1 MSFSCQI
8 SPTLLRCE
16 TALNPKLQTPNRQG
30 GAVSGCRFTDR
41 REQGSRSA
49 FEEKLLEECGYKA
62 IFQALKSA
70 KDLSKA
76 LSEASFRMSR
86 VQVRFGVWSL
96 GFRAVSHRS
105 KVGEIWQEKD
115 TKP

>member
-1 MSFSCQI
+1 VSFSCQI
-8 SPTLLRCE
+8 STTLLRCE

-49 FEEKLLEECGYKA
+49 FEEKLLGECGYKA
-62 IFQALKSA
+62 IFQAVKSA

-86 VQVRFGVWSL
+86 VQVRFGVL
-96 GFRAVSHRS
+96 G
-105 KVGEIWQEKD
+105 VGFGVWKGGLVPHVARVKD
-115 TKP
+115 LI